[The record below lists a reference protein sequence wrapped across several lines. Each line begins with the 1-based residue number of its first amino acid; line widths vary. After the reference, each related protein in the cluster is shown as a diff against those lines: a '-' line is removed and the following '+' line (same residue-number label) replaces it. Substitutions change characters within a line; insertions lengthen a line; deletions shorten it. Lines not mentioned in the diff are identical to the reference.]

1 MKIYD
6 KEKTLEYIADLMN
19 SKGLN
24 NVDMAEIIHVSNST
38 ICRKLKGER
47 IFTLDELLLI
57 CDYFNITIN
66 ELIQYRKVG
75 D

>member
-6 KEKTLEYIADLMN
+6 KEKTLEYISELMN

-47 IFTLDELLLI
+47 IFSLDELLLI
-57 CDYFNITIN
+57 CEYFNITIN
-66 ELIQYRKVG
+66 ELIQYREVG